1 MGVIDDLR
9 RELEKAAQEA
19 KRQTEAA
26 TAQQRQNLPTPP
38 QTEDAPGNAISTSA
52 LPMPPAKRLAV
63 VTCMDTRVL
72 VEKAFD
78 LRPGDAHILR
88 NAGGLVTDDVLR
100 SLAVSHHLLGIEQ
113 VIVVGHTDCGLMTFR
128 DADLRARI
136 RQKMGPAA
144 NLPGTFGAFSNVET
158 NVRAQMR
165 RVRASGLFPPALVV
179 RGFVY
184 ELKTGRLNEVAPES
198 AAAPVPAPPALRA
211 VPGSVPT
218 ARVGGRL
225 VREGLQ
231 KVSLASVAAA
241 SSPSADDFR
250 RKVETMERSEAA
262 PLNALPSSSPASSP
276 AFDLGLPDAPDDL
289 LGASARELVRAFVLG
304 GVLNEPRGR
313 RTPRH

>member
-1 MGVIDDLR
+1 MGLMDDLR

-19 KRQTEAA
+19 KRQVEAA
-26 TAQQRQNLPTPP
+26 AAQRQNLPAPP
-38 QTEDAPGNAISTSA
+38 RTEDAPNDFVPTGA
-52 LPMPPAKRLAV
+52 LPLPPAKRLAV

-72 VEKAFD
+72 VEKALD
-78 LRPGDAHILR
+78 LRAGDAHILR

-113 VIVVGHTDCGLMTFR
+113 VFVVGHTDCGLMTFR

-136 RQKMGPAA
+136 RQKMGPTA
-144 NLPGTFGAFSNVET
+144 NVPGAFGAFSDVET

-184 ELKTGRLNEVAPES
+184 ELKTGRLNEVAPVSVAAPATS
-198 AAAPVPAPPALRA
+198 AAAPRPAPGPL
-211 VPGSVPT
+211 PT

-231 KVSLASVAAA
+231 KVASAPPAPA
-241 SSPSADDFR
+241 PSADDFR
-250 RKVETMERSEAA
+250 RKVEAMEQGEAA
-262 PLNALPSSSPASSP
+262 PLNSLAP
-276 AFDLGLPDAPDDL
+276 AFDLGLPDATLAALDGP
-289 LGASARELVRAFVLG
+289 LGADARELVRAFVLG

-313 RTPRH
+313 RTPRR